1 MAGESARA
9 VATAKRVTADKLL
22 RDADLFE
29 RGAVGEE
36 ATARALAELPSLEW
50 RIFHDV
56 RWPGRRFA
64 NIDHV
69 LVGPQGVFV
78 VDSKAWTGHIDVR
91 DGVLRQNGHR
101 RTKAVESAN
110 DAAAAVC
117 ELLPQFDPAIVKPV
131 LCFARVKP
139 VFGWADD
146 LMVCSTQNIV
156 AMLTSRQRILD
167 EEEVRSTAET
177 LARSLQS
184 ATALVPHVAKVGRRS
199 QKARNRTRD
208 LAKTLVGAAVL
219 AGLIL
224 LGLRFDVLERLNDLS
239 SRSLVGMGIVAPTQP
254 LGQRISVP
262 GSAMRPPL
270 DVTAKGVAVTRSK
283 TPGMRVAH
291 GQMLL
296 AVELTIRNGGD
307 LPWVSEP
314 GTSVVLRDE
323 ATASYRTAAEFSR
336 VEAGRV
342 LPAEIKLKPGKQLHG
357 FMVFEVPRRTTIT
370 QIELSVGPAQ
380 PQTVRW
386 SVSD

>member
-9 VATAKRVTADKLL
+9 VATAKRVTAEKLL
-22 RDADLFE
+22 RDADHFE
-29 RGAVGEE
+29 PGAVGEE
-36 ATARALAELPSLEW
+36 ATAEALAGLSSLEW

-101 RTKAVESAN
+101 RTKAVEHAT

-117 ELLPQFDPAIVKPV
+117 ELLPQLDPAIVKPV

-139 VFGWADD
+139 VFGWVDD
-146 LMVCSTQNIV
+146 LMLCSTQNIV
-156 AMLTSRQRILD
+156 SMLASRPRILG
-167 EEEVRSTAET
+167 EAEIRTTAET

-184 ATALVPHVAKVGRRS
+184 ASVLVPHVARVGRRAKQVTS
-199 QKARNRTRD
+199 RGRD
-208 LAKTLVGAAVL
+208 LTKTLVGAAL
-219 AGLIL
+219 IAGLVL
-224 LGLRFDVLERLNDLS
+224 LGLRFDVLERLDELS

-254 LGQRISVP
+254 IGARISVP

-270 DVTAKGVAVTRSK
+270 EVTANAVDVTRSQ
-283 TPGMRVAH
+283 TPGMRAAR

-296 AVELTIRNGGD
+296 AVELTIRNSGD

-323 ATASYRTAAEFSR
+323 ATASYRTAAEFTK
-336 VEAGRV
+336 VAAGRV
-342 LPAEIKLKPGKQLHG
+342 LPSEIVLKPGRQLHG
-357 FMVFEVPRRTTIT
+357 FMVFEVPSRTTIT
-370 QIELSVGPAQ
+370 QIELSVGPAR

-386 SVSD
+386 SASD

>member
-9 VATAKRVTADKLL
+9 VATAKGPTAEKLV
-22 RDADLFE
+22 RDAHQFE
-29 RGAVGEE
+29 RGAVGED
-36 ATARALAELPSLEW
+36 AAAQALAALPSLEW

-64 NIDHV
+64 DIDHV

-78 VDSKAWTGHIDVR
+78 VDSLAWTGHIDVR

-101 RTKAVESAN
+101 RTKAVESAK

-117 ELLPQFDPAIVKPV
+117 ELLPLDPAIVKPV

-139 VFGWADD
+139 VFGWAED
-146 LMVCSTQNIV
+146 LMLCSTQNIV
-156 AMLTSRQRILD
+156 SMLASRPRILSD
-167 EEEVRSTAET
+167 AEVRTTAEA

-184 ATALVPHVAKVGRRS
+184 DTGLLPHAAKVGHRAQKSRS
-199 QKARNRTRD
+199 RSRD
-208 LAKTLVGAAVL
+208 LTRTLVGAAVV
-219 AGLIL
+219 AGLVL
-224 LGLRFDVLERLNDLS
+224 LGLRFDVHERLRDLS
-239 SRSLVGMGIVAPTQP
+239 SRSLAEMGIIAPTEP
-254 LGQRISVP
+254 IGEPISVA

-270 DVTAKGVAVTRSK
+270 DVTASTVDVTRSR
-283 TPGMRVAH
+283 TPGMRAAR
-291 GQMLL
+291 GQMLV
-296 AVELTIRNGGD
+296 AVELTIRNSGD

-323 ATASYRTAAEFSR
+323 ATASYRTAAEFTR

-342 LPAEIKLKPGKQLHG
+342 LPSEIQLKPGRKLHG
-357 FMVFEVPRRTTIT
+357 YMVFEVPRRTTIT

-386 SVSD
+386 SVND